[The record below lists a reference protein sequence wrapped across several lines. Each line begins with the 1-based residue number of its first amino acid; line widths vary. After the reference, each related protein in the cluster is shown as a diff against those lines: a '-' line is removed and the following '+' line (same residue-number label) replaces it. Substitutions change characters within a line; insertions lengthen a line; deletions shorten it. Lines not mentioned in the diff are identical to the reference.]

1 MNTPLSQRIKELRTQ
16 QGVGVRELGR
26 IIGKTG
32 QHISN
37 IEKGIGNPSA
47 EVIVAIAKALNA
59 DKDELLH
66 MAELVDPEVVGVIQ
80 KKPSSIPAFL
90 RSAGDLSD
98 EQWQELQAYAE
109 KLKADS

>member
-1 MNTPLSQRIKELRTQ
+1 
-16 QGVGVRELGR
+16 
-26 IIGKTG
+26 
-32 QHISN
+32 
-37 IEKGIGNPSA
+37 
-47 EVIVAIAKALNA
+47 
-59 DKDELLH
+59 

>member
-1 MNTPLSQRIKELRTQ
+1 MNSILSQRIKELRTQ

-47 EVIVAIAKALNA
+47 EVIVDIAKALNA

-66 MAELVDPEVVGVIQ
+66 LAELVDPQVVDVINQ
-80 KKPSSIPAFL
+80 KPSSIPAFL

-98 EQWQELQAYAE
+98 DQWIELQAYAE
-109 KLKADS
+109 KLKSES